1 VEEENTLE
9 LKAILRILKRRK
21 WEIILPAVVIF
32 VITAIGVLSWPP
44 TYRSSSTILIEQQ
57 EIPREYVTST
67 VTGYAEQRLQTISQR
82 IMTYNRLLEIINRFN
97 LYADLRRKS
106 SMEEVVEKMR
116 DSIKFETISANVIDR
131 SGSAKSA
138 TIAFTVSYEGGKPE
152 VVQQVANVLTSLYL
166 EENLK
171 SREEKSAGASKFIED
186 EGKQLQAQLAELDG
200 KIAAFKQG
208 NIGSLPELAQFNLQ
222 AVERSDQEIDQLNN
236 QLRSLKE
243 KESYLLSQLASIPPD
258 LANPDKERLKELR
271 ARIVS
276 LRTRYS
282 EEYPDVVKAKQE
294 IAELE
299 RRLGS
304 GHQKTAVGGKADNPA
319 YIAMEAQLAGTRS
332 DISSVNR
339 QISVAMGKRESYR
352 HRVESGPKT
361 EEQYKLL
368 VSERNNLQAKY
379 DDMMKK
385 YMEAKV
391 AQGLEKV
398 QMGERFT
405 LIDPARLPVDPVK
418 PNIPA
423 VLLIG
428 LILGTGAGVGT
439 ASLREFTDKSA
450 HTAEDLELLTH
461 LKVLA
466 AIPEIVTKEDR
477 EQVKKK
483 RKRILIVAGAAVVCG
498 IVIFHFTVMNID
510 VLIAKIMRQMAI

>member
-1 VEEENTLE
+1 
-9 LKAILRILKRRK
+9 
-21 WEIILPAVVIF
+21 
-32 VITAIGVLSWPP
+32 
-44 TYRSSSTILIEQQ
+44 
-57 EIPREYVTST
+57 
-67 VTGYAEQRLQTISQR
+67 
-82 IMTYNRLLEIINRFN
+82 
-97 LYADLRRKS
+97 
-106 SMEEVVEKMR
+106 
-116 DSIKFETISANVIDR
+116 
-131 SGSAKSA
+131 
-138 TIAFTVSYEGGKPE
+138 
-152 VVQQVANVLTSLYL
+152 VANVLTSLYL

-186 EGKQLQAQLAELDG
+186 EGKQIQAQLAELDG
-200 KIAAFKQG
+200 KIATFKKT

-222 AVERSDQEIDQLNN
+222 VVDRSDQEIDQLEG

-282 EEYPDVVKAKQE
+282 EEYPDVVKTKQE

-332 DISSVNR
+332 DINSVLR
-339 QISVAMGKRESYR
+339 QISLAKGKRESYR
-352 HRVESGPKT
+352 QRVESGPKT

-368 VSERNNLQAKY
+368 LSERNNLQAKY

-391 AQGLEKV
+391 AQGLERV

-450 HTAEDLELLTH
+450 HSAEDLELLTH
-461 LKVLA
+461 IKVLA
-466 AIPEIVTKEDR
+466 AIPEIVTQEDR

-498 IVIFHFTVMNID
+498 LIVFHFAVMNID
-510 VLIAKIMRQMAI
+510 VLIARIVRQMAI